1 MPPSPN
7 KQSSFD
13 QALLDQFIRDLEST
27 SEVLEKLLDQIQES
41 EVDLAAHKT
50 ELRIL
55 CEEVKRLST
64 IVRGEGGISLVTR
77 MALIEQRMIEL
88 EKDWQEK
95 KNEDKED
102 RKSLVEVKLADK
114 KGKWELYTILVTGV
128 IGIIASIVSM
138 IFQNMN

>member
-7 KQSSFD
+7 KTSNFD
-13 QALLDQFIRDLEST
+13 QALLDQFLRDLEST

-55 CEEVKRLST
+55 CEEVKRLSS
-64 IVRGEGGISLVTR
+64 IVRGEGGVSLITR
-77 MALIEQRMIEL
+77 MALLEQRMTEL

-95 KNEDKED
+95 KHEEKAD
-102 RKSLVEVKLADK
+102 RKSMVEVQLADK

-128 IGIIASIVSM
+128 LGIIASIVSLVVR
-138 IFQNMN
+138 N